1 MRKQLLALFTAMIL
15 LSSLLVCP
23 VMAAPGGQD
32 TLMAN
37 KDTEVI
43 YLVSVE
49 KGYLA
54 LRNEPAYDE
63 SNEIARLYTGD
74 VVEVISATGRY
85 WFVYAPGPSLYGFAD
100 SRYLYADTVSAA
112 RDTYASYPSANTP
125 TTVIVQSGFLALRS
139 EPVFRDSNIIGKM
152 YTGDTVEV
160 INTYDDIYWYV
171 YCPKLG
177 RYGYTDS
184 RYLANVYYRTVKV
197 KTGYLALRNATSYDS
212 RNEIGK
218 LYTGDIVMV
227 ISSTSSEYY
236 YVYAPSLKKYGYV
249 NGNYLVN

>member
-32 TLMAN
+32 TLMEN

-43 YLVSVE
+43 YIVSVE

-197 KTGYLALRNATSYDS
+197 KTGYLALRNATSYNS
-212 RNEIGK
+212 KNE
-218 LYTGDIVMV
+218 
-227 ISSTSSEYY
+227 TSS
-236 YVYAPSLKKYGYV
+236 KYWQI
-249 NGNYLVN
+249 